1 MSLEVTIA
9 EAITQAVVKE
19 LQPLLKQQGENNILS
34 EEAVL
39 EMLGV
44 SGQTLRRMREDGL
57 VSYRPMGA
65 KRFYFLKDVEN
76 YTKHKGRAV

>member
-57 VSYRPMGA
+57 VSYRPMGN

-76 YTKHKGRAV
+76 YVKHNGRAV

>member
-9 EAITQAVVKE
+9 EVITQAVVKE

-57 VSYRPMGA
+57 VRTSLWARSG
-65 KRFYFLKDVEN
+65 FIF
-76 YTKHKGRAV
+76 

>member
-9 EAITQAVVKE
+9 EAIIQAVVKE
-19 LQPLLKQQGENNILS
+19 LQPLVKQQGENNILS

-57 VSYRPMGA
+57 VSYKPMGT

-76 YTKHKGRAV
+76 YIKHKGRAV

>member
-9 EAITQAVVKE
+9 EAITQAVMKE
-19 LQPLLKQQGENNILS
+19 LQPLLRQQGENNILS

-57 VSYRPMGA
+57 VSYRPMGN

-76 YTKHKGRAV
+76 YVKHNGRAV

>member
-44 SGQTLRRMREDGL
+44 SGHCLL
-57 VSYRPMGA
+57 
-65 KRFYFLKDVEN
+65 
-76 YTKHKGRAV
+76 YTSDAADD

>member
-57 VSYRPMGA
+57 VSYRPMGN
-65 KRFYFLKDVEN
+65 KRFYFLNDVEN
-76 YTKHKGRAV
+76 YVKHKGRAV